1 LAFVSVSDNYLLS
14 MSRNTRNTKDSTSD
28 NVAAGGVAVDM
39 EKLES
44 LVEKAVA
51 AAVAVIH
58 NEFSSLISELT
69 DRIDSA
75 EKRLENLESTVERES
90 SEELTKS
97 IQSVREEARE
107 YARWANDAEQQSRQ
121 NNLRIRGLQTT
132 TENCREAVLS
142 FCRTILYVQ
151 LSDDDIVETHV
162 VPSKKQR
169 NTNAQDD
176 TAQSAA
182 RSNSINVPVVLVRF
196 RNQRVRNTVISRRK
210 VLKGTKN
217 SVVEDLT
224 ALNVS
229 TLNRLQKDALV
240 AKCWSWNGRLFASTT
255 NARVLLVKPFQLIQ
269 ECLDITR

>member
-1 LAFVSVSDNYLLS
+1 MSVFDNYLLS

-28 NVAAGGVAVDM
+28 NVVAGGVAVDM
-39 EKLES
+39 EKLEL

-51 AAVAVIH
+51 AAAAVIH
-58 NEFSSLISELT
+58 NEFSSLISELS
-69 DRIDSA
+69 DRVDSA
-75 EKRLENLESTVERES
+75 EKRLENLETIVERES

-121 NNLRIRGLQTT
+121 KNLRIRGLQTT

-142 FCRTILYVQ
+142 FCRTTLHVQ
-151 LSDDDIVETHV
+151 LTDDDIAETHV

-169 NTNAQDD
+169 NINAQDD
-176 TAQSAA
+176 TAQSAT
-182 RSNSINVPVVLVRF
+182 RSNVSVVVVRF
-196 RNQRVRNTVISRRK
+196 NNQRVRNTVISRRK
-210 VLKGTKN
+210 VLKGTKQ

-255 NARVLLVKPFQLIQ
+255 NARVILVKPFQLIQ
-269 ECLDITR
+269 ECLDVTR

>member
-1 LAFVSVSDNYLLS
+1 VSVSDNYLLS